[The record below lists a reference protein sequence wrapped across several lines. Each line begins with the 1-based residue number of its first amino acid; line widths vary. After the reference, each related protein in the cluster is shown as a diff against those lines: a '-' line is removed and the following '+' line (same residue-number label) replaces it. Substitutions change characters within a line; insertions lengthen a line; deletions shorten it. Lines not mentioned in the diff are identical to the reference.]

1 MAMRYSVSNQLY
13 IHVKVWNLYR
23 MTFIYGIRMLVFLK
37 KKNMFKPTEWFKQS
51 QTYLLG
57 LLESGSVTNR
67 SPWKDALFPYSS
79 ILLENL
85 GCFWVM
91 TPGDFT
97 SKASVFWQ
105 LGWYDLWKLSTQV
118 SLPKPGSIVSSGR
131 FERKPIFNNPNSLLI
146 NFSVSVCHTEI
157 AGQYH

>member
-1 MAMRYSVSNQLY
+1 M
-13 IHVKVWNLYR
+13 KLYR

-37 KKNMFKPTEWFKQS
+37 KKKIFKPNKWFK

-57 LLESGSVTNR
+57 LLASGSVTKR

-79 ILLENL
+79 ILLEIL

-91 TPGDFT
+91 APGDFT

-105 LGWYDLWKLSTQV
+105 VGWYDLWKLSTRV
-118 SLPKPGSIVSSGR
+118 SLPKCGSIVSSGR
-131 FERKPIFNNPNSLLI
+131 FERKPIFNIPNSLFI
-146 NFSVSVCHTEI
+146 NF
-157 AGQYH
+157 